1 MSIELVGR
9 DEELMSV
16 GRFLEAI
23 PRGARAMV
31 IEGEAGAGKTSVWHA
46 ALERARRDGAVAL
59 TARPAQAETSFAHA
73 ALGDLIRAQDEAR
86 ARLPSP
92 QRRALETALLLTDPD
107 GETPAQQVIA
117 LAALGVLRALA
128 EQAPVVVAIDDVQW
142 LDAPSA
148 AVLRFAARRLG
159 DDRVGLLLAQ
169 RTAGGEPVPLG
180 LERAFAADRL
190 TRVGLSPLS
199 LGAVQRLLQ
208 LQLGYVP
215 SRPVLHRLH
224 DLSGGNPFFALE
236 LARALRAG
244 TLRLEP
250 GERLPV
256 TLDALVERGCRC
268 FHRVRCVRSRWP
280 RRWPSRP

>member
-1 MSIELVGR
+1 MRSHAVRGR
-9 DEELMSV
+9 WSSRARPGQARRPSGTRRSSV
-16 GRFLEAI
+16 
-23 PRGARAMV
+23 
-31 IEGEAGAGKTSVWHA
+31 
-46 ALERARRDGAVAL
+46 RARRGAVAL
-59 TARPAQAETSFAHA
+59 SARPAQAETSFAHA

-92 QRRALETALLLTDPD
+92 QRRALETALLLADHD

-190 TRVGLSPLS
+190 TRVGFRRSAWERCS
-199 LGAVQRLLQ
+199 ACSSCSSNT
-208 LQLGYVP
+208 
-215 SRPVLHRLH
+215 SRPGPSSIACTICQGAIRSSRSSSHVRFGRARSGSSPAS
-224 DLSGGNPFFALE
+224 DSRSRWTLSW
-236 LARALRAG
+236 
-244 TLRLEP
+244 
-250 GERLPV
+250 
-256 TLDALVERGCRC
+256 ERGCR
-268 FHRVRCVRSRWP
+268 RSPRMRCVRSRWP